1 MKKISKKNLNIIIN
15 ASMSLVLLLGVLAIG
30 YYVGY
35 NHKPEIDKIQNLSN
49 KNTAVS
55 TDADFAPFWKAWN
68 ILKTKSIYKNEIND
82 QEKVWGAIEGLASSF
97 GDPYTVFFNPENN
110 KLFTEEIKGSFSG
123 IGAELDIKNGM
134 LTIVAPLKN
143 TPAWNAGIKAGD
155 KILKIDD
162 KDTANMTADEAVSL
176 IRGEIGTSVNLV
188 IGREGEKSTKDLK
201 ITRDVVDY
209 PIIET
214 EYLEDKNIFIIR
226 FYSFSENSTELFKE
240 ALNEFYNTGSN
251 RLIIDLRNNPGGYL
265 DSAVNIGSWFIEK
278 GKVIVS
284 EDYGNGEKGDSF
296 RSRGPKLFNDDLNL
310 VVLVNEGSA
319 SASEILAGA
328 LREYNIATLVGAQ
341 TFGKGSVQELV
352 KITDDTSI
360 KITVAHWLT
369 PNGVSIS
376 EEGLKPD
383 FEVPMTVEDIKN
395 NKDPQLD
402 KAIEIILK

>member
-1 MKKISKKNLNIIIN
+1 M
-15 ASMSLVLLLGVLAIG
+15 
-30 YYVGY
+30 
-35 NHKPEIDKIQNLSN
+35 
-49 KNTAVS
+49 
-55 TDADFAPFWKAWN
+55 
-68 ILKTKSIYKNEIND
+68 
-82 QEKVWGAIEGLASSF
+82 
-97 GDPYTVFFNPENN
+97 
-110 KLFTEEIKGSFSG
+110 
-123 IGAELDIKNGM
+123 DIKDGM
-134 LTIVAPLKN
+134 LTIVSPLKN

-162 KDTANMTADEAVSL
+162 KDTANMTADEAVAL

-188 IGREGEKSTKDLK
+188 IAREGEKSTKDFK
-201 ITRDVVDY
+201 ITRGVIDY

-226 FYSFSENSTELFKE
+226 FYSFSENSTALFKE

-284 EDYGNGEKGDSF
+284 EDYGDDKKGDSF
-296 RSRGPKLFNDDLNL
+296 RSRGPKLFNDDLKL

-369 PNGVSIS
+369 QMVFPFQ
-376 EEGLKPD
+376 K
-383 FEVPMTVEDIKN
+383 
-395 NKDPQLD
+395 KD
-402 KAIEIILK
+402 